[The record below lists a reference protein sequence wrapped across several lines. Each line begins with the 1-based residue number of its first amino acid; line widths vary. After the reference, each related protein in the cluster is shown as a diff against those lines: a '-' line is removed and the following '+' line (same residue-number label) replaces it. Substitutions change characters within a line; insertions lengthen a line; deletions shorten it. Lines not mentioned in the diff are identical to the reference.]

1 MKFMKTLTVVSSLLA
16 IGPAARAAAS
26 AEEVK
31 QLGTTLTQFGSEK
44 AGNKDGTIP
53 PYEGG
58 LPTSTKPEG
67 FKPDSGK
74 WTSPYAGEKPLF
86 TITAANLDKYGDKVS
101 EANKALFKRY
111 PEYRMDVYKTYRS
124 ANWPQYLLDKT
135 VHNATAAKL
144 DKNGY
149 RVIGVD
155 GGIPFPIPKTGMEAM
170 YNHLLRFQG
179 QANKAQV
186 QNLYVDNSGKL
197 VLSGDITYNLD
208 FPYNWPDAWGKSVD
222 REATMRM
229 SYNFTGPARAAG
241 DSAVWADTVDFE
253 DKPRHAYAYSASTRR
268 IRLAPDVTY
277 DTPISS
283 TGGVMVYDDGVL
295 FAGKM
300 DRYDWKLV
308 GKKEMYIPYNLYDM
322 FFNVKPDVLMGPKFM
337 NPDHVRWELHR
348 VWVVEATLKQGA
360 RHVYSK
366 RTYYLDEDWSGA
378 GMADLYDM
386 AGKIYKG
393 NFIGMTQLYDKQ
405 VPFAWPTW
413 IYDLSTGA
421 YSAASLMGA
430 DDKHGWWIVDK
441 PWQNAM
447 FVPDSLPGRSGR

>member
-1 MKFMKTLTVVSSLLA
+1 MKTLTVVSSLLA
-16 IGPAARAAAS
+16 IGSVARAAAS

-74 WTSPYAGEKPLF
+74 WANPYAGEKPLF

-208 FPYNWPDAWGKSVD
+208 FPYNWPDSWGKSVD
-222 REATMRM
+222 RESTMRM

-393 NFIGMTQLYDKQ
+393 NFIGMAQLYDKQ